1 MTQLELMISGAQ
13 TKHETPKYGLIYHA
27 SLVGQSAPR
36 LKGKISRVLAAK
48 CALSIRV
55 DALAQSSEPTI
66 GISDR
71 EKVEARLRQLEGRAQ
86 HKAAGAG
93 KEHKQQPKHEPERQG
108 SSAPQLLT
116 TPKQYATGA
125 DVQLS
130 TGEDEGKQA
139 EGEEGGKKKKKKRK
153 KPEEGADKVEQAGG
167 DEEGKKK
174 KKKKKEE
181 KASEE

>member
-1 MTQLELMISGAQ
+1 MTRLGLMTLRAQ

-130 TGEDEGKQA
+130 TGTDEGKQA
-139 EGEEGGKKKKKKRK
+139 EGEEGDKKKKKRK
-153 KPEEGADKVEQAGG
+153 KSEEGGDKVEQAGG

-174 KKKKKEE
+174 KKKKK